1 MGRTVATALA
11 LLVCACANGPSPT
24 PAERSGAADS
34 AAALHRDAIV
44 IDGHSDTTPWFED
57 PDWHFDARHDEGHQD
72 LPRMREGGLDAQFW
86 SIYLGPTEGQGRAIR
101 EAIVRIDA
109 VHELVRR
116 HPDDL
121 EIATSAADVRRIA
134 ATGRIA
140 CLMGLEGG
148 HIIEDSLP
156 ALRTFYRLGV
166 RYMTLTHSF
175 HTGWADSSGTN
186 ETPAPQHH
194 GLTAFGESVVREMN
208 RLGMLVDLSH
218 VSDATFYHALRVT
231 RAPALVSHSSTRA
244 IADHPR
250 NLSDEMLRALAR
262 NGGVVMINFYSG
274 YIDEALVA
282 PIRALFGGL
291 APRLM
296 ALREQYQDDPVGL
309 RRAYREL
316 LRGLDVPRSELS
328 VLLDHFDHAIRVAG
342 ADHVGIGA
350 DWDGVASMPRG
361 MEDVSRLPALS
372 EGLLARG
379 HSPEVVRKVLGEN
392 LLRLMKGVEEAAARG
407 VPPQGEDA

>member
-1 MGRTVATALA
+1 
-11 LLVCACANGPSPT
+11 
-24 PAERSGAADS
+24 
-34 AAALHRDAIV
+34 
-44 IDGHSDTTPWFED
+44 
-57 PDWHFDARHDEGHQD
+57 
-72 LPRMREGGLDAQFW
+72 
-86 SIYLGPTEGQGRAIR
+86 
-101 EAIVRIDA
+101 
-109 VHELVRR
+109 
-116 HPDDL
+116 
-121 EIATSAADVRRIA
+121 
-134 ATGRIA
+134 
-140 CLMGLEGG
+140 
-148 HIIEDSLP
+148 
-156 ALRTFYRLGV
+156 
-166 RYMTLTHSF
+166 
-175 HTGWADSSGTN
+175 
-186 ETPAPQHH
+186 
-194 GLTAFGESVVREMN
+194 
-208 RLGMLVDLSH
+208 
-218 VSDATFYHALRVT
+218 
-231 RAPALVSHSSTRA
+231 
-244 IADHPR
+244 
-250 NLSDEMLRALAR
+250 MLRALAR